1 MRPLFLVLAGQLV
14 LAAILLILVATGS
27 LNFTG
32 GASTNVAEKSKASGK
47 PSVDRF
53 DENRAWDWLVKQ
65 VEMGPRPAGSK
76 QSRALGDLIK
86 KNLPGG
92 KFQSVPGGLRNVI
105 GTTPGKDPRRYIVVG
120 AHYDTKD
127 IPGFVGAEDGAGGT
141 AALLELARDI
151 KPKTVRPTIVWIAFD
166 GEETP
171 AGVPDDQ
178 FLEKGVRGS
187 KVAAK
192 KYKDAK
198 AMVLLDFIAQKD
210 LSTPRE
216 ANSDIPL
223 WGRLRTAARK
233 VGTIR
238 YYPNDTFGGVED
250 DHTPFYQ
257 EGVPSI
263 DLIDFTYDC
272 WHKTCDDLKHVSK
285 SSLNVSG
292 ETVRQMLVGLP

>member
-1 MRPLFLVLAGQLV
+1 V
-14 LAAILLILVATGS
+14 
-27 LNFTG
+27 NH
-32 GASTNVAEKSKASGK
+32 
-47 PSVDRF
+47 F
-53 DENRAWDWLVKQ
+53 DENRAWDWLVQQ
-65 VEMGPRPAGSK
+65 VDMGPRPAVSK
-76 QSRALGDLIK
+76 QSRRLADLIK

-105 GTTPGKDPRRYIVVG
+105 GTTPGKDPSRYVVVG

-178 FLEKGVRGS
+178 FLDKGVRGA

-192 KYKDAK
+192 KYKDAE
-198 AMVLLDFIAQKD
+198 AMILLDFVADKN

-223 WGRLRTAARK
+223 WSKLRAAARK

-238 YYPNDTFGGVED
+238 HYPNDTFGAVED

-257 EGVPSI
+257 AGVPSI

-272 WHKTCDDLKHVSK
+272 WHETCDDLKHVSK
-285 SSLNVSG
+285 ASLDVSG
-292 ETVRQMLVGLP
+292 ETVRQMLASL